1 MKKTNAYSK
10 STELNAVLSDFFQ
23 GTINKARLRLISH
36 FICALCKVQ
45 TVTFSKLA
53 NGFDSTSKAE
63 SSLRRIQRFIS
74 GYTLDRDLIAKL
86 VFGLLPKQEKYILSI
101 DRTNWKF
108 GELNIVTI
116 HPVNL
121 FIFNVLKAIFLL

>member
-23 GTINKARLRLISH
+23 GTINKARLRLILH

-53 NGFDSTSKAE
+53 NGFDRTSKAE

-74 GYTLDRDLIAKL
+74 GYTLDRDLYHFSYEFTVKENPLFFNICDREKSSIAAL
-86 VFGLLPKQEKYILSI
+86 
-101 DRTNWKF
+101 R
-108 GELNIVTI
+108 
-116 HPVNL
+116 
-121 FIFNVLKAIFLL
+121 FIFIWKQIGKKNILLQ